1 MKKLNLV
8 LAAIIGFLDGIFFYF
23 ILKTAE
29 VEIPYTWSL
38 PFALALLCIAGMYVA
53 SAIAAKIRI
62 ILQVARFFLVGT
74 LNTFIDLGVLYG
86 LDWIIPLPLSTVLIS
101 LPFVYLFKIPI
112 IRPFTIFAVCKGI
125 SFITATTNSYFWNKY
140 WTFAKKE
147 KPIPKEFLKFLY
159 LNMTTKI
166 KVVGIGGSGGNAI
179 SRMKK
184 SKIAGPE
191 LIAINTDYQDLKK
204 IKADLKLRIGREIT
218 QGLGTGMNPEIG
230 RKAAEEQRDEIAAI
244 LRGADMIFLTGGLGG
259 GSFTGAAPV
268 VAEISRNLGILTI
281 AICTIPFSFEG
292 NYRRKI
298 ALAGKEKLRERVD
311 ALIIIKNDKLLENLD
326 SKIPLLNAFWLCD
339 DILREGVRGISDLIM
354 RPGIVN
360 IDFASIKTILKD
372 SGTCLFGMGRA
383 AGEKRAEKAAKTALD
398 SPLLDIL
405 PKGAKGVLFNV
416 SGGKDISLSEI
427 EEIGRILTQEIN
439 PQAKVLFGAVEDEK
453 LRKGELKV
461 TVIVTGF

>member
-1 MKKLNLV
+1 
-8 LAAIIGFLDGIFFYF
+8 
-23 ILKTAE
+23 
-29 VEIPYTWSL
+29 
-38 PFALALLCIAGMYVA
+38 
-53 SAIAAKIRI
+53 
-62 ILQVARFFLVGT
+62 
-74 LNTFIDLGVLYG
+74 
-86 LDWIIPLPLSTVLIS
+86 
-101 LPFVYLFKIPI
+101 
-112 IRPFTIFAVCKGI
+112 
-125 SFITATTNSYFWNKY
+125 
-140 WTFAKKE
+140 
-147 KPIPKEFLKFLY
+147 
-159 LNMTTKI
+159 MTTKI
-166 KVVGIGGSGGNAI
+166 KVVGIGGSGGNAV

-416 SGGKDISLSEI
+416 SGGKDISLSVI

-439 PQAKVLFGAVEDEK
+439 PQAKVLFGVVEDEK

>member
-1 MKKLNLV
+1 
-8 LAAIIGFLDGIFFYF
+8 
-23 ILKTAE
+23 
-29 VEIPYTWSL
+29 
-38 PFALALLCIAGMYVA
+38 
-53 SAIAAKIRI
+53 
-62 ILQVARFFLVGT
+62 
-74 LNTFIDLGVLYG
+74 
-86 LDWIIPLPLSTVLIS
+86 
-101 LPFVYLFKIPI
+101 
-112 IRPFTIFAVCKGI
+112 
-125 SFITATTNSYFWNKY
+125 
-140 WTFAKKE
+140 
-147 KPIPKEFLKFLY
+147 
-159 LNMTTKI
+159 MTTKI
-166 KVVGIGGSGGNAI
+166 KVVGIGGSGGNAV
-179 SRMKK
+179 SRMKE

-439 PQAKVLFGAVEDEK
+439 PQAKVLFGVVEDEK

>member
-1 MKKLNLV
+1 
-8 LAAIIGFLDGIFFYF
+8 
-23 ILKTAE
+23 
-29 VEIPYTWSL
+29 
-38 PFALALLCIAGMYVA
+38 
-53 SAIAAKIRI
+53 
-62 ILQVARFFLVGT
+62 
-74 LNTFIDLGVLYG
+74 
-86 LDWIIPLPLSTVLIS
+86 
-101 LPFVYLFKIPI
+101 
-112 IRPFTIFAVCKGI
+112 
-125 SFITATTNSYFWNKY
+125 
-140 WTFAKKE
+140 
-147 KPIPKEFLKFLY
+147 
-159 LNMTTKI
+159 MTTKI

-281 AICTIPFSFEG
+281 AICTLPFSFEG

-439 PQAKVLFGAVEDEK
+439 PQAKVLFGVVEDEK

>member
-1 MKKLNLV
+1 
-8 LAAIIGFLDGIFFYF
+8 
-23 ILKTAE
+23 
-29 VEIPYTWSL
+29 
-38 PFALALLCIAGMYVA
+38 
-53 SAIAAKIRI
+53 
-62 ILQVARFFLVGT
+62 
-74 LNTFIDLGVLYG
+74 
-86 LDWIIPLPLSTVLIS
+86 
-101 LPFVYLFKIPI
+101 
-112 IRPFTIFAVCKGI
+112 
-125 SFITATTNSYFWNKY
+125 
-140 WTFAKKE
+140 
-147 KPIPKEFLKFLY
+147 
-159 LNMTTKI
+159 MTTKI

-398 SPLLDIL
+398 FPLLDIL

-439 PQAKVLFGAVEDEK
+439 PQAKVLFGVVEDEK

>member
-1 MKKLNLV
+1 
-8 LAAIIGFLDGIFFYF
+8 
-23 ILKTAE
+23 
-29 VEIPYTWSL
+29 
-38 PFALALLCIAGMYVA
+38 
-53 SAIAAKIRI
+53 
-62 ILQVARFFLVGT
+62 
-74 LNTFIDLGVLYG
+74 
-86 LDWIIPLPLSTVLIS
+86 
-101 LPFVYLFKIPI
+101 
-112 IRPFTIFAVCKGI
+112 
-125 SFITATTNSYFWNKY
+125 
-140 WTFAKKE
+140 
-147 KPIPKEFLKFLY
+147 
-159 LNMTTKI
+159 MTTKI
-166 KVVGIGGSGGNAI
+166 KVVGIGGSGGNAV

-281 AICTIPFSFEG
+281 AICTLPFSFEG

-439 PQAKVLFGAVEDEK
+439 PQAKVLFGVVEDEK

>member
-1 MKKLNLV
+1 
-8 LAAIIGFLDGIFFYF
+8 
-23 ILKTAE
+23 
-29 VEIPYTWSL
+29 
-38 PFALALLCIAGMYVA
+38 
-53 SAIAAKIRI
+53 
-62 ILQVARFFLVGT
+62 
-74 LNTFIDLGVLYG
+74 
-86 LDWIIPLPLSTVLIS
+86 
-101 LPFVYLFKIPI
+101 
-112 IRPFTIFAVCKGI
+112 
-125 SFITATTNSYFWNKY
+125 
-140 WTFAKKE
+140 
-147 KPIPKEFLKFLY
+147 
-159 LNMTTKI
+159 MTTKI

-439 PQAKVLFGAVEDEK
+439 PQAKVLFGVVEDEK